1 MVASSRL
8 RRLRPEL
15 ANLLGSL
22 LAALFLAG
30 SAAVPL
36 RAAELL
42 QVRLDGLEL
51 PIDLKDLEAW
61 SRDPGRPQGDLGA
74 WLDLLSPSQ
83 RLVLLRLLR
92 APILRDRSMGQQL
105 QIGRAHV

>member
-22 LAALFLAG
+22 LAGVLLLGTATPQPA
-30 SAAVPL
+30 
-36 RAAELL
+36 RAAEQLE
-42 QVRLDGLEL
+42 VRIDGLQL
-51 PIDLKDLEAW
+51 PIDLADLEAW
-61 SRDPGRPQGDLGA
+61 SRDPSTNTGELAGWLSLLDANGRAQ
-74 WLDLLSPSQ
+74 
-83 RLVLLRLLR
+83 LLRV
-92 APILRDRSMGQQL
+92 L